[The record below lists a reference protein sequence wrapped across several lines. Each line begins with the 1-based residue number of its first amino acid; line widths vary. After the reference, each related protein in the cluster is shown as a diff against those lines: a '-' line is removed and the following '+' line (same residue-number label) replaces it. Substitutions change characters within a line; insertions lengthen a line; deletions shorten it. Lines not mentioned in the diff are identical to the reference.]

1 LKQLQLDGNLNKD
14 QLDAVK
20 TTEGPLLII
29 AGAGSGKTRTIIY
42 RIAYMLESGI
52 PQSSFLAL
60 TFTNKAAREMAQ
72 RIHALTGKKLNKLT
86 VSTFHAFGV
95 KILRSTI
102 HRLGYNEKFS
112 IYDQS
117 DKGALIKEVARELS
131 MENDKID
138 INGIGSLISAIKTGR
153 QRWDSSNEFY
163 RDFYAEYQ
171 SHLKAYNA
179 VDFDDL
185 IVLPIEIFT
194 RFPGILAS
202 FQDRYRY
209 ILVDEFQDTS
219 FVQYQLLRLL
229 GSTSKNVCV
238 VGDDDQS
245 IYSWRGANYENLV
258 RFEQDFPG
266 LKEIKLEQNYR
277 STETILTAANG
288 LIANNKE
295 RKSKKLWT
303 GTGGGKPVELFFPAD
318 EQQEAHFI
326 ANQIKTV
333 TLRENFG
340 YHQFGVLVRTNSL
353 TRTIEEAFLAE
364 NIPYRVS
371 GGTSFFQ
378 RKEVKDIIAYL
389 KVLANPE
396 DDINLLRIINTPRRG
411 LGKKTLFTMRDIA
424 EKKQCSIYTALSAI
438 AYAEDAP
445 VSERVKTS
453 INEFLALLSYYR
465 EKLFSKE
472 KMWKTVES
480 LVQAVGYWGWLIQEY
495 QHNDKIATFKYRNIT
510 LFVDMLK
517 NWELDPDNENPTLFA
532 YLNRITLITKD
543 EADDE
548 EQKGKVNLMTIH
560 AAKGLEF
567 DIVFVAGVEDGIIP
581 HARAIEENAANI
593 EEERRLFYVALTR
606 AKQHL
611 FLTSSTRRK
620 YMNRLVECTP
630 SPFLEEIPP
639 ELMETHTDSDPV
651 EADEAQDYFAAMKAK
666 FK

>member
-1 LKQLQLDGNLNKD
+1 MKPLELEKDLNKD
-14 QLDAVK
+14 QLNAVK
-20 TTEGPLLII
+20 ATEGPLLII

-42 RIAYMLESGI
+42 RIAYMLENGI

-72 RIHALTGKKLNKLT
+72 RIRALTGKKLNTLT
-86 VSTFHAFGV
+86 ISTFHAFGV
-95 KILRSTI
+95 TILRSTI
-102 HRLGYNEKFS
+102 RHLGYNEKFS
-112 IYDQS
+112 IYDQG

-131 MENDKID
+131 WENDKID
-138 INGIGSLISAIKTGR
+138 VNGIGALFSGIKTGR
-153 QRWDSSNEFY
+153 RKWDGSNDSY

-194 RFPGILAS
+194 RFPDILES

-209 ILVDEFQDTS
+209 IVVDEFQDTS

-229 GSTSKNVCV
+229 GSKSKNVCV

-245 IYSWRGANYENLV
+245 IYSWRGANYENLI

-288 LIANNKE
+288 LIANNKD

-303 GTGGGKPVELFFPAD
+303 GTGGGKQVELFFPAD
-318 EQQEAHFI
+318 EQQEALFI
-326 ANQIKTV
+326 ANQIKTI
-333 TLRENFG
+333 TLREQLK

-411 LGKKTLFTMRDIA
+411 LGKKTLFTVREIA
-424 EKKQCSIYTALSAI
+424 ERKQCSLYTALSALS
-438 AYAEDAP
+438 YAEDAP
-445 VSERVKTS
+445 VSEKVKTS
-453 INEFLALLSYYR
+453 IGDFLGLLSYYR

-480 LVQAVGYWGWLIQEY
+480 LVKTVDYWGWLIQEY
-495 QHNDKIATFKYRNIT
+495 QHNDKIATYKYRNIT
-510 LFVDMLK
+510 LFIDMLK

-543 EADDE
+543 EADED

-581 HARAIEENAANI
+581 HARALDENEENI
-593 EEERRLFYVALTR
+593 EEERRLFYVAMTR

-620 YMNRLVECTP
+620 YMNRVIACVP
-630 SPFLEEIPP
+630 SPFLDEIPQ
-639 ELMETHTDSDPV
+639 EFMETHTGSEPV
-651 EADEAQDYFAAMKAK
+651 EAEEALDYFAAMKAK
-666 FK
+666 FR